1 MRHDARQPLADRR
14 SMDLVRLKL
23 GRPEPWHL
31 SGNGHSDVDDLGVV
45 LELRPVKPLVLP
57 LEICIETLKADRSL
71 WNGDGNFVRLSNIP
85 DVRPP
90 IGILSFDR
98 CLAVGEDSRAVRSS
112 ARKSCPI
119 VSSLARDSA
128 TIRLLA
134 VRGRY
139 GHY

>member
-45 LELRPVKPLVLP
+45 PELRPVKPLVLP

-98 CLAVGEDSRAVRSS
+98 CLAVGEEFSGSALKRENPPYRFFAGTGQRDHQALGRSW
-112 ARKSCPI
+112 
-119 VSSLARDSA
+119 
-128 TIRLLA
+128 
-134 VRGRY
+134 
-139 GHY
+139 

>member
-1 MRHDARQPLADRR
+1 M
-14 SMDLVRLKL
+14 
-23 GRPEPWHL
+23 

-45 LELRPVKPLVLP
+45 LELRPVKPLVQP
-57 LEICIETLKADRSL
+57 LEICIETLKADRSR
-71 WNGDGNFVRLSNIP
+71 WNGDWNFVRLPNIP